1 MGRIADTALDIA
13 EEKFLAS
20 SGPGGQNVNKVATA
34 VQLRVNVFRL
44 GMPPEA
50 FERLKE
56 IAGSKLTKGGEIVL
70 TLQESALELGFPFRV
85 GVSHSKDS
93 FYSEIEPDRQPLSSQ
108 LTQRWQAWRAAG
120 AICSEMEASAL
131 FILASLHGKR
141 AGGVMTMVA
150 ENEGLPT
157 DQDGEEQFPGD
168 RAIRTAI
175 EGVKRLIEK
184 DRRTA
189 TS

>member
-13 EEKFLAS
+13 EEKFIAS

-70 TLQESALELGFPFRV
+70 TANEYRTQDQNREAARERLVALITDALTPPRKRKKSRVNRV
-85 GVSHSKDS
+85 GK
-93 FYSEIEPDRQPLSSQ
+93 
-108 LTQRWQAWRAAG
+108 
-120 AICSEMEASAL
+120 
-131 FILASLHGKR
+131 
-141 AGGVMTMVA
+141 
-150 ENEGLPT
+150 
-157 DQDGEEQFPGD
+157 
-168 RAIRTAI
+168 
-175 EGVKRLIEK
+175 VKRLK
-184 DRRTA
+184 AKKARGDVKAKRGKVDW
-189 TS
+189 